1 MHNKVVFRAA
11 KAARQAGLPVLRFN
25 FRGVGKSAGA
35 FSQGVG
41 EREDVRAAIG
51 YLCGRFPAAPVCL
64 LGFSFGAM
72 VGLAVGARDERVAV
86 LVGLGVPVL
95 SANMDFLS
103 SSAKPKLIVQGTLDP
118 FGPRPQ
124 LQSFYDSLAE
134 PKQLHWVE
142 NADHFFSGKLDEVQN
157 TIREFLQA
165 QLIPANRK

>member
-25 FRGVGKSAGA
+25 FRGVGKSAGE

-41 EREDVRAAIG
+41 EREDVRAELG
-51 YLCGRFPAAPVCL
+51 YLSARFPAAPVCL

-72 VGLAVGARDERVAV
+72 VGLEVGASDARVAV

-103 SSAKPKLIVQGTLDP
+103 HSAKPKLIVQGTLDP
-118 FGPRPQ
+118 FGPRAA
-124 LQSFYDSLAE
+124 LQSFYDSLAA

-142 NADHFFSGKLDEVQN
+142 NADHFFSGKLDEVQD
-157 TIREFLQA
+157 TICEFLAA
-165 QLIPANRK
+165 QLIPENRK